1 MSNTS
6 WKEQLQ
12 CLCKKNSIV
21 TNQQILSL
29 LPDGYHLKFEELMR
43 GKTCPLLDNRE
54 RGVYSW
60 DLEQFLNK
68 L

>member
-12 CLCKKNSIV
+12 YLCKKNSIV

-29 LPDGYHLKFEELMR
+29 LPGGYNLKFEELMR
-43 GKTCPLLDNRE
+43 GKTCPLLDNGE